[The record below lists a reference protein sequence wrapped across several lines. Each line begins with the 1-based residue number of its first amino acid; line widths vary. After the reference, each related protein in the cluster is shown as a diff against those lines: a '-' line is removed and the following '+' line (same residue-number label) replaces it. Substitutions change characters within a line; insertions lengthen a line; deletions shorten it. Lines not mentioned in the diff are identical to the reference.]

1 MKTTLH
7 LILPLA
13 ILAATELPALAQE
26 SHAEWQTLF
35 NGSSL
40 DGWKQAGPGSFVLE
54 DDGTMRSTGGMGLF
68 YWAEDSFRDFELALE
83 WKVGKH
89 TANSGVFVR
98 FPRTDDP
105 WVAVNEGYEIQIDN
119 SRDGDHVTGSM
130 YTFSAPFRVDVAKTD
145 DWNSYRIR
153 VSGQRYEVW
162 LNDQKINDF
171 FGDRSREGHIG
182 LQNHDDSSKV
192 WFRNVRV
199 RELIEPGTMSLAEEF
214 AVNDERED
222 IRVLMVTATHG
233 FRHSQAIDAQ
243 KKLMAALN
251 TTTEFRV
258 DVTEDLA
265 DLNPVTLAQYDLLF
279 LANATLRTNKPRVLS
294 TTVWA
299 PGDFA
304 NYDITLHIP
313 DNEFTGKVALS
324 GEASSLT
331 GMITFALFPEPS
343 PLTSAVATGDSLIF
357 TWEAGAMG
365 TMQVAAELVGDS
377 LAGSILFG
385 SMQMPVTGVLRPM
398 PATTLSTS
406 WDVKVSTPQGTM
418 DMALTLI
425 GTDAG
430 EVESPEGVVPLEDVQ
445 LDGETFT
452 FRFHIDQ
459 AGMVDGT
466 ATTDGDNITGTLS
479 VGSAE
484 FGFGGSL
491 KIDDQE
497 EDDEAESPHITIE
510 QQAAI
515 VEFLSAGK
523 GLAIAHS
530 GLDALYGWD
539 EYREMV
545 GGGLFVSHPW
555 TQSVRITVDD
565 PKNPAVNHFG
575 DGFWIRDEIY
585 VLDEN
590 PRWNARV
597 LLSLDTESVALQED
611 VSGVERNDY
620 PISWIDTYESG
631 KVFVTKLGHFGDVWT
646 TPSFVQHVLQGM
658 RIAAGRL
665 DADFSGRRIKETIA
679 EGVWPDDLAVDE
691 RGNVWIAELRGK
703 IHRYDAESGEVQQI
717 AHIETTDPTN
727 IEHGM
732 YGIEVDPD
740 FYDGAPYVYLYYA
753 EPESFINTLSR
764 FTYRDGILD
773 RDSEHVLLRV
783 PTEPTCCHQAGDIEW
798 ATDGT
803 LLLSTGDTGMSEVRP
818 GWEMTDEQITA
829 FLALHDLK
837 DYHWSRLVDSER
849 SAQNL
854 QDLRGKI
861 LRINRDGSIPHDNPF
876 FGEPGVRWEIYAYG
890 LRNPYRFTVDH
901 DTNALL
907 IGVVGPD
914 GAFDYDEYNI
924 AEKGGEN
931 FGWPRSLGRLFYN
944 EWKPDMI
951 PDFVPP
957 IWEYTYATG
966 SRSAT
971 VGPIYRH
978 DGDGAFPDFL
988 QNKILVFD
996 WSRRWIKYADV
1007 VSGEFTSDTE
1017 EDVRTT
1023 PPNIVL
1029 PAKRLANIRTF
1040 DTLRGTSPISI
1051 ALGPDGSI
1059 FVAEFDG
1066 FWDAGPNSKVTRYR
1080 WVDDE

>member
-13 ILAATELPALAQE
+13 ILTATLPALAQE

-54 DDGTMRSTGGMGLF
+54 EDGTMRSSGGMGLF

-98 FPRTDDP
+98 FPKTDDP

-119 SRDGDHVTGSM
+119 SRDRDHVTGSL

-162 LNDQKINDF
+162 LNDEKINDF
-171 FGDRSREGHIG
+171 FGDRSREGYIG

-192 WFRNVRV
+192 WFRNVRI
-199 RELIEPGTMSLAEEF
+199 RKLREPGAMSLAEEF

-243 KKLMAALN
+243 KKLMAALS

-313 DNEFTGKVALS
+313 DNEFKGKVALS
-324 GEASSLT
+324 GDLSSLT

-343 PLTSAVATGDSLIF
+343 PLTSAVVTGDSLIF

-377 LAGSILFG
+377 LAGSILLG
-385 SMQMPVTGVLRPM
+385 SMQMPVTGALRTM

-418 DMALTLI
+418 DMVLTLI

-430 EVESPEGVVPLEDVQ
+430 EVESPEGLVPLEDVQ

-466 ATTDGDNITGTLS
+466 ATTSGDDITGTLS
-479 VGSAE
+479 VGSVE
-484 FGFGGSL
+484 FGFEGSL

-510 QQAAI
+510 QQAAV

-539 EYREMV
+539 EYREMA

-565 PKNPAVNHFG
+565 PDNPAVNHFG
-575 DGFWIRDEIY
+575 DGFWIHDEIY

-691 RGNVWIAELRGK
+691 HGNVWIAELRGK
-703 IHRYDAESGEVQQI
+703 IHRYDAESGEVHQI

-753 EPESFINTLSR
+753 EPASFINTLSR
-764 FTYRDGILD
+764 FTYRDGILE

-818 GWEMTDEQITA
+818 GWEMTDKQIAA

-854 QDLRGKI
+854 QDLRGKV

-924 AEKGGEN
+924 AARGGEN

-951 PDFVPP
+951 PSFVPP

-978 DGDGAFPDFL
+978 DGDEAFPDFL
-988 QNKILVFD
+988 QNKVLVFD
-996 WSRRWIKYADV
+996 WSRRWIKYADL

-1017 EDVRTT
+1017 KDVRTT
-1023 PPNIVL
+1023 PPSIVL

-1051 ALGPDGSI
+1051 DLGPDGSI
-1059 FVAEFDG
+1059 VVAEFDG

-1080 WVDDE
+1080 WVYDE